1 MIIISSFCKRTF
13 LTSLTEIL
21 TRFKFGVLVS
31 ARRDYFQEEEN
42 ILYVFPYIISY
53 SVCIYLIQGFP
64 CSSVGKDSACNAGDP
79 GSIPGLGRFLG
90 EGNDNP
96 LQYFCLE
103 NPWTEEPGGLY
114 SPWGTRVGH
123 NLSTKPSPQN
133 ILLLLAADK
142 FASFLSSG
150 STTLYRQGLICLCGQ
165 SLFVSWKRNSP
176 GQML

>member
-42 ILYVFPYIISY
+42 IFCVFPYIISY

-96 LQYFCLE
+96 LQYFAWRIHGQRSLAGY
-103 NPWTEEPGGLY
+103 TVHGV
-114 SPWGTRVGH
+114 TRVGH
-123 NLSTKPSPQN
+123 NLSTKPPPQN

-150 STTLYRQGLICLCGQ
+150 STTLYRQGLTCLCGQ